1 MHRLLRAPVLALSSL
16 LLLVPAVVLADD
28 PMLPVEIERDAG
40 RVLLEIRDFDR
51 PLIYTITLATGLG
64 TPSPLLDRGDTGDSA
79 LVVFERHG
87 DKVLLIRDNPAYR
100 AISDNPAMIESVRES
115 FPRSVLAAMKVE
127 EERGDSV
134 VVDATDFILSDVYG
148 VAARLEAADLG
159 RVNLDGDR
167 SYVRADRSGAFAR
180 NTEIRAALTFAVD
193 EPDRRLRRQAADPR
207 SLSFE
212 QQHSF
217 IALPDEGYRPREYHP
232 RSGSFPHVFFN
243 FDRALEEGYEQRWI
257 WRWRLEPS
265 DPEAYLAG
273 ELVDPVEPII
283 FYLDPAIPEP
293 YRTAF
298 REGGNWWAQAFEAA
312 GFSNAFEV
320 RDLPDGADP
329 MDIRYNMLV
338 WVHRNERGPSV
349 GPNYRDPRTGEIISA
364 KTRMDSFRSLVNHD
378 LWMGFLPAAGPDGLA
393 VSSEDMAM
401 ARRRQHTAH
410 EIGHSLGMAHNF
422 IAATRDRASV
432 MDYPVPLVRL
442 TDDGYVDLSDAY
454 AEGIGEF
461 DKLAI
466 RYAYTWF
473 PDSESEREG
482 LADILAEMAERD
494 QPFITGGHAA
504 DDGSDPD
511 ATRWVEGNDMFSALE
526 RTRDVRRVL
535 LEHFDDRALSDDEP
549 YVVLQRRFAHVYM
562 HHRTAVIGTMKHVG
576 GLSFSYAL
584 KRDGLEPT
592 RPVPADDQ
600 HRALDEVL
608 AVLEPAE
615 LRIPDRISELMAP
628 APMGWDAGWQW
639 YVDPGAIDSPAGTLF
654 DPVDVAHRWAFE
666 VVTRLLDP
674 ARMARSASLNARN
687 GDMPGP
693 GEVIDRLLAASWERS
708 PADAGDDH
716 DAALMRAV
724 QRSVLDGLLDLAGND
739 RAVFSVRAIAE
750 ARLRGLKESLEPRR
764 GDRYGDQD
772 LAHRQL
778 ARADIE
784 RYFEGRDDPAGRP
797 RPEPIPLPWP

>member
-1 MHRLLRAPVLALSSL
+1 MHSLLRAPVLALFCFL
-16 LLLVPAVVLADD
+16 LLPPALILADEAL
-28 PMLPVEIERDAG
+28 LPLEIESDSG
-40 RVLLEIRDFDR
+40 RVLLDIRDFDR
-51 PLIYTITLATGLG
+51 PLIYTNTLATGLG

-87 DKVLLIRDNPAYR
+87 DKVLLIRENPAYR
-100 AISDNPAMIESVRES
+100 AISDEPAMLESVRES
-115 FPRSVLAAMKVE
+115 FPRSVLAALPIE
-127 EERGDSV
+127 EARGDGAL
-134 VVDATDFILSDVYG
+134 VDITDFVLSDVYG
-148 VAARLEAADLG
+148 VAERLEAAELG
-159 RVNLDGDR
+159 RVQLDVDR
-167 SYVRADRSGAFAR
+167 SYVRADRSGAFPK
-180 NTEIRAALTFAVD
+180 NSEIRAALTFAVD

-217 IALPDEGYRPREYHP
+217 VALPDDDYRPREYHP
-232 RSGSFPHVFFN
+232 RSGAFPHVFFN
-243 FDRALEEGYEQRWI
+243 FARSLEESYEQRWI

-320 RDLPDGADP
+320 RDLPEGADP

-349 GPNYRDPRTGEIISA
+349 GPNYRDPRSGEIISA

-393 VSSEDMAM
+393 VSSEEMAM

-442 TDDGYVDLSDAY
+442 DSDGYVDLSDAY

-473 PDSESEREG
+473 PDAETEREG
-482 LADILAEMAERD
+482 LAEILAEMVEGD
-494 QPFITGGHAA
+494 QPFITGAHGG
-504 DDGSDPD
+504 DDGSYPD
-511 ATRWVEGNDMFSALE
+511 ATRWVEGNDMFSAYE
-526 RTRDVRRVL
+526 RTRAVRQVL
-535 LEHFDDRALSDDEP
+535 LEHFDDRALADDEP

-562 HHRTAVIGTMKHVG
+562 HHRSALTGVIKHVG
-576 GLSFSYAL
+576 GHAFSYAL
-584 KRDGLEPT
+584 KGDGLEPA
-592 RPVPADDQ
+592 RPVAASDQ
-600 HRALDEVL
+600 QRALDEIMAAL
-608 AVLEPAE
+608 DPAE
-615 LRIPDRISELMAP
+615 LRISDRISDLMAP

-639 YVDPGAIDSPAGTLF
+639 YVDPGAIESPGDTLF
-654 DPVDVAHRWAFE
+654 DPIDVAHRWSFE
-666 VVTRLLDP
+666 IVTRLLDP
-674 ARMARSASLNARN
+674 ARMARTASLNARN

-693 GEVIDRLLAASWERS
+693 SAVMDGLIAATWERNNGN
-708 PADAGDDH
+708 ADDGH
-716 DAALMRAV
+716 EAALVRAV

-739 RAVFSVRAIAE
+739 QAVFSVRAAAE
-750 ARLRGLKESLEPRR
+750 ARLARLAESLEPRR
-764 GDRYGDQD
+764 GQRLGDGD
-772 LAHRQL
+772 TAHRRMAL
-778 ARADIE
+778 NDIE
-784 RYFEGRDDPAGRP
+784 RYFDGHDDPARRP
-797 RPEPIPLPWP
+797 RPAAIALPWP

>member
-1 MHRLLRAPVLALSSL
+1 MSRVHWVPVAALNLVLLFS
-16 LLLVPAVVLADD
+16 AVAALADEAI
-28 PMLPVEIERDAG
+28 LPLEVEADSG
-40 RVLLEIRDFDR
+40 RVLLEVREFEQ
-51 PLIYTITLATGLG
+51 PLIYTNTLATGLG

-87 DKVLLIRDNPAYR
+87 DKVLLIRENPAYR
-100 AISDNPAMIESVRES
+100 AISDDPAMLESVRES
-115 FPRSVLAAMKVE
+115 FPRSVLAAMAIE

-134 VVDATDFILSDVYG
+134 IVDATDFVLSDVYG
-148 VAARLEAADLG
+148 VAARLQAAELG
-159 RVNLDGDR
+159 RVSLDRDR
-167 SYVRADRSGAFAR
+167 SYVRADRSGAFPE

-193 EPDRRLRRQAADPR
+193 EPDRQLRRQAADPR
-207 SLSFE
+207 SLAFE

-217 IALPDEGYRPREYHP
+217 VALPEDDYRPREYHP
-232 RSGSFPHVFFN
+232 RSGAFPHVFFN
-243 FDRALEEGYEQRWI
+243 FARSLEEGYEQRWI

-273 ELVDPVEPII
+273 ELVDPVEPIV
-283 FYLDPAIPEP
+283 FYLDPAIQEP

-320 RDLPDGADP
+320 RDLPEDADP

-393 VSSEDMAM
+393 VSSEEMAM

-410 EIGHSLGMAHNF
+410 ELGHSLGMAHNF

-473 PDSESEREG
+473 PDEQSEREG
-482 LADILAEMAERD
+482 LAEILAEMAEHD

-504 DDGSDPD
+504 DGGSYPD
-511 ATRWVEGNDMFSALE
+511 ATRWVEGNDMFSAYE
-526 RTRDVRRVL
+526 RTRAVRHAL
-535 LEHFDDRALSDDEP
+535 LEYFDDRALADDEP

-562 HHRTAVIGTMKHVG
+562 HHRTALTGVMKHIG
-576 GLSFSYAL
+576 GHAFSYAL

-592 RPVPADDQ
+592 RPVPAADQ
-600 HRALDEVL
+600 HRALHEVL
-608 AVLEPAE
+608 GALDPAE
-615 LRIPDRISELMAP
+615 LRIPDRITNLMAP

-639 YVDPGAIDSPAGTLF
+639 YVDPGGIDSPGDTLF
-654 DPVDVAHRWAFE
+654 DPIDVAHRWAFE
-666 VVTRLLDP
+666 IVTGLLDP
-674 ARMARSASLNARN
+674 ARLARSASLNARN
-687 GDMPGP
+687 GDVPGP
-693 GEVIDRLLAASWERS
+693 DEVMDGLIAATWERD
-708 PADAGDDH
+708 PGAAADRH
-716 DAALMRAV
+716 DAALIRVA
-724 QRSVLDGLLDLAGND
+724 QRSALDGLLDLAGNSQ
-739 RAVFSVRAIAE
+739 AVFPVRAAAE
-750 ARLRGLKESLEPRR
+750 ARLQRLAESLEPGWRER
-764 GDRYGDQD
+764 LADEDA
-772 LAHRQL
+772 AHRRM

-784 RYFEGRDDPAGRP
+784 RYFDGRDDPASRP
-797 RPEPIPLPWP
+797 RPQPIALPWP

>member
-1 MHRLLRAPVLALSSL
+1 MPELRFASLSL
-16 LLLVPAVVLADD
+16 LLASLLLAGSSALADEV
-28 PMLPVEIERDAG
+28 MLPLDLESESG
-40 RVLLEIRDFDR
+40 RVLLEIQAFDE
-51 PLIYTITLATGLG
+51 PLIYTNTLATGLG

-100 AISDNPAMIESVRES
+100 AISDNPALVESVRES
-115 FPRSVLAAMKVE
+115 FPRSVLAAMPVQ
-127 EERGDSV
+127 EERDGGV
-134 VVDATDFILSDVYG
+134 VVDATDFVLSDVYD

-159 RVNLDGDR
+159 RVSLDSDR
-167 SYVRADRSGAFAR
+167 SYVRADRSGAFPD
-180 NTEIRAALTFAVD
+180 NTEIRVALTLAVD

-207 SLSFE
+207 SLAFE

-217 IALPDEGYRPREYHP
+217 VALPDDGYRPREYHP
-232 RSGSFPHVFFN
+232 RSGAFPHVFFN
-243 FDRALEEGYEQRWI
+243 FARSLEEGYEQRWI

-283 FYLDPAIPEP
+283 FYLDPAIQEP
-293 YRTAF
+293 YRSAF
-298 REGGNWWAQAFEAA
+298 REGGNWWAEAFEAA

-320 RDLPDGADP
+320 RDLPEDADP

-393 VSSEDMAM
+393 VSSEEMAM

-442 TDDGYVDLSDAY
+442 DDDGHVDLSDAY

-473 PDSESEREG
+473 PDDESERQG
-482 LADILAEMAERD
+482 LAEILAEMAEHD

-504 DDGSDPD
+504 DDGSYPG
-511 ATRWVEGNDMFSALE
+511 ATRWVEGNDMFSAYE
-526 RTRDVRRVL
+526 RTRAVRQVL
-535 LEHFDDRALSDDEP
+535 LEHFDDRALGDDEP

-562 HHRTAVIGTMKHVG
+562 HHRTALIGVIKHVG
-576 GLSFSYAL
+576 GYAFSYAL
-584 KRDGLEPT
+584 KRDGLDPT

-600 HRALDEVL
+600 YRALDE
-608 AVLEPAE
+608 AVAALEPSE
-615 LRIPDRISELMAP
+615 LRIRDRIADLMAP
-628 APMGWDAGWQW
+628 APMGWDGGWQW
-639 YVDPGAIDSPAGTLF
+639 YVDPGAIESPGDTLF
-654 DPVDVAHRWAFE
+654 DPVDVAHRWSFE
-666 VVTRLLDP
+666 IVTRLLEP
-674 ARMARSASLNARN
+674 ARMTRSASQHARN
-687 GDMPGP
+687 DDVPAP
-693 GEVIDRLLAASWERS
+693 GEVMDRLIAATWER
-708 PADAGDDH
+708 DAGAAADGH
-716 DAALMRAV
+716 DAALIRVA
-724 QRSVLDGLLDLAGND
+724 QRSVLDGLLDLAGNA
-739 RAVFSVRAIAE
+739 RAVFSVRAAAE
-750 ARLRGLKESLEPRR
+750 ARLHELAESLEPRR
-764 GDRYGDQD
+764 RERLSDEEA
-772 LAHRQL
+772 AHRRL

-784 RYFEGRDDPAGRP
+784 RYFEGRDDPASRP
-797 RPEPIPLPWP
+797 RPEPIALPWP

>member
-1 MHRLLRAPVLALSSL
+1 MPGIRFAAPASVLVWLVLLCTASVAEQT
-16 LLLVPAVVLADD
+16 
-28 PMLPVEIERDAG
+28 MLPVEVDRDAG
-40 RVLLEIRDFDR
+40 RVLLEIRDFDQ
-51 PLIYTITLATGLG
+51 PLIYTNTLATGLG

-87 DKVLLIRDNPAYR
+87 DKVLLIRDNPGYR
-100 AISDNPAMIESVRES
+100 AITDNPAMVESVRES

-148 VAARLEAADLG
+148 VAARLGAADLG
-159 RVNLDGDR
+159 RVSLDGDR

-180 NTEIRAALTFAVD
+180 NTEIRAVLTFAVD
-193 EPDRRLRRQAADPR
+193 EPDRQLRRQAADPR
-207 SLSFE
+207 SLAFE

-217 IALPDEGYRPREYHP
+217 VALPDDGYRPREYHP
-232 RSGSFPHVFFN
+232 RSGAFPHVFFD
-243 FDRALEEGYEQRWI
+243 FARPLEEGYEQRWI

-320 RDLPDGADP
+320 RDLPEGADP

-432 MDYPVPLVRL
+432 MDYPVPLVQL
-442 TDDGYVDLSDAY
+442 TDEGYVDLSDAY

-466 RYAYTWF
+466 RYAYTWY

-482 LADILAEMAERD
+482 LAEILAEMAERD
-494 QPFITGGHAA
+494 QSFITGGHAA
-504 DDGSDPD
+504 DGGSYPD
-511 ATRWVEGNDMFSALE
+511 ATRWVEGNDMFSAYE
-526 RTRDVRRVL
+526 RTRAVRQVL
-535 LEHFDDRALSDDEP
+535 LEHFDDRALGDDEP

-562 HHRTAVIGTMKHVG
+562 HHRTALIGVIKHVG
-576 GLSFSYAL
+576 GHAFSYAL

-592 RPVPADDQ
+592 RPVPAADQ
-600 HRALDEVL
+600 RRALDEVL
-608 AVLEPAE
+608 GALDPAE
-615 LRIPDRISELMAP
+615 LRIPDRITDLMAP

-639 YVDPGAIDSPAGTLF
+639 YVDPGGIDSPGDTLF
-654 DPVDVAHRWAFE
+654 DPIDVAHRWAFE
-666 VVTRLLDP
+666 IVTRLLDP
-674 ARMARSASLNARN
+674 AGMARSASLNARN

-693 GEVIDRLLAASWERS
+693 GEVMDRLIAATWERNAGET
-708 PADAGDDH
+708 ADSH
-716 DAALMRAV
+716 DAALIRVA
-724 QRSVLDGLLDLAGND
+724 QRSALDGLLDLAGNSQ
-739 RAVFSVRAIAE
+739 AVFSVRAAAE
-750 ARLRGLKESLEPRR
+750 ARLQHLAELLEPRR
-764 GDRYGDQD
+764 RERLTDTEA
-772 LAHRQL
+772 AHRRM

-784 RYFEGRDDPAGRP
+784 RYFDGRDDPASRP
-797 RPEPIPLPWP
+797 RPEPIALPWP